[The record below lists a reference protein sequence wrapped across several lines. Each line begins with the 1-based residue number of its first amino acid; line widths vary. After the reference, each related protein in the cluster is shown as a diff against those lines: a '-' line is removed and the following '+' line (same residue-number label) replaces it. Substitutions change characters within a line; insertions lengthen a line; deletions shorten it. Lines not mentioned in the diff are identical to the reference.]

1 MATTSATG
9 SSGLDVASIVNQLMT
24 AEQRPLTALNRKEA
38 SYQAKLSAYGS
49 VKGALAGF
57 QTALSALS
65 NISQFQSLSAA
76 TSDSS
81 VATASTAATAV
92 AGTYTLDVTKLA
104 QAQKLVAAGQT
115 SQTAAIGAGT
125 STTLTFDFGTI
136 TGTLDPATGKYSA
149 VPATTFLSNGSGT
162 KTVTID
168 ATNNSLQGMRDA
180 INSAKIGVTATIVN
194 DGGASPYR
202 LALSSDNI
210 GKTNSIKISVAGDAT
225 VSGLLAYDPAAT
237 QNLSETATAQNAE
250 FKVNGI
256 AVSKA
261 SNTVTDVIQGVTLN
275 LLKTTTTPAS
285 ITVASNTSTVTAS
298 VTAFV
303 KAYNDLNN
311 TLKSVSAYNP
321 ATKTGAALQ
330 GDATVRNL
338 QTQVRA
344 VMNTAVSNAGG
355 SLTTLS
361 QVGVTFQSDGTLAL
375 DTAKL
380 NTAITNNFSDIAAL
394 FAKVGKASDSLVT
407 YISGTPPGSYAVHVD
422 SLAAQ
427 GSKVGTTIL
436 GAITIAAGDKID
448 VTLDGT
454 IATVSLT
461 AGVGYTPAALAAMVQ
476 SAINGTSAFSSLGSS
491 VAATIDGTGH
501 MNITSNRYGSASN
514 ISMTD
519 NGLTTFVADTG
530 MGGAGTAGAD
540 VVGTIDGQAATG
552 SGQFLTATGNAAGLK
567 IQINGGA
574 FGAGPA
580 GDRGTVNASQG
591 YAYNLSQLS
600 TTLLASGGP
609 LDSQTTGINSGI
621 KDIGKQR
628 DALNVR
634 LANIQAN
641 YTKQFSALDMM
652 LSGMNTTSNYLTQQ
666 LANLPRPY

>member
-1 MATTSATG
+1 MATTSAAG
-9 SSGLDVASIVNQLMT
+9 SSGLDVAGIVSQLMT

-49 VKGALAGF
+49 VKGALTGF

-81 VATASTAATAV
+81 VATASAAATAV

-149 VPATTFLSNGSGT
+149 VPATTFLSNGSGA

-168 ATNNSLQGMRDA
+168 GTNNSLQGMRDA
-180 INSAKIGVTATIVN
+180 INNAKIGVTATIVN

-210 GKTNSIKISVAGDAT
+210 GKTNSIKISVAGDAA

-311 TLKSVSAYNP
+311 TLKGVSAYNA
-321 ATKTGAALQ
+321 ATKTGAVLQ

-344 VMNTAVSNAGG
+344 VMNTAISNPGG

-380 NTAITNNFSDIAAL
+380 NTAITNNFSGIAAL

-436 GAITIAAGDKID
+436 GAITIAAGDKIN

-454 IATVSLT
+454 TATVSLT
-461 AGVGYTPAALAAMVQ
+461 AGAGYTPTALAAMVQ

-514 ISMTD
+514 ISMTG
-519 NGLTTFVADTG
+519 NVGTFVADTG

-540 VVGTIDGQAATG
+540 VVGTIDGLAATG

-641 YTKQFSALDMM
+641 YTKQFSALDVM